1 MLKKGTK
8 IKTISNEYIIRNQI
22 GQGGN
27 GTVFLACDDS
37 GKEYGVKAIDRTRT
51 SKEKLKRFHNEIAFC
66 SNNSHENI
74 VPIIDRGTYYNDSK
88 DLVFY
93 IMPFYPSTLRDLMK
107 SGIPHERVLPL
118 FLDIASG
125 LCFAHQ
131 KGVWHRDIKPENIL
145 IDADGHAIIADFG
158 IAHFCEDEMA
168 TLVETNKHD
177 RMANFQYAAPEQRI
191 RGQMVDGR
199 ADVYSIGLILNEM
212 FTGTIIYGVN
222 YQTIAS
228 VNKDYGYLDEV
239 VSKLICQYPEE
250 RLYPVDKIAIE
261 ILALQKKAENT
272 KALLKLASEQPVEDL
287 EEEIIQPPR
296 IIDISYEDGYL
307 KLKLQ
312 GLPPRHDIWFSFLT
326 DGKYSYSSIA
336 DYAPYRLHFI
346 EEDTIAMPV
355 RAERADVLKQLV
367 GMINSWFHPATRQY
381 NQQVLSKRLQKRLQ
395 NRNDDEK
402 TINEEAQR
410 LRIDNEL
417 KDLLREL
424 Q

>member
-1 MLKKGTK
+1 
-8 IKTISNEYIIRNQI
+8 
-22 GQGGN
+22 
-27 GTVFLACDDS
+27 
-37 GKEYGVKAIDRTRT
+37 
-51 SKEKLKRFHNEIAFC
+51 
-66 SNNSHENI
+66 
-74 VPIIDRGTYYNDSK
+74 
-88 DLVFY
+88 
-93 IMPFYPSTLRDLMK
+93 MK

-177 RMANFQYAAPEQRI
+177 RMANFQYAAPEQRN
-191 RGQMVDGR
+191 RNQKVDGR

-212 FTGTIIYGVN
+212 FTGTIISGVN

-239 VSKLICQYPEE
+239 VSKLICQNPEE

-261 ILALQKKAENT
+261 ILALQKKEENT

>member
-27 GTVFLACDDS
+27 GAVFLACDDS
-37 GKEYGVKAIDRTRT
+37 GKECGVKAIDRTRT
-51 SKEKLKRFHNEIAFC
+51 SKEKLKRFQNEIAFC

-74 VPIIDRGTYYNDSK
+74 VPIIDRGTYYNDSQ

-93 IMPFYPSTLRDLMK
+93 IMPYYPNTLRDLMK
-107 SGIPHERVLPL
+107 SGIPHERLLPL

-145 IDADGHAIIADFG
+145 IDAEGHAVVADFG

-168 TLVETNKHD
+168 TLVETSKHD
-177 RMANFQYAAPEQRI
+177 RMANFQYAAPEQRN
-191 RGQMVDGR
+191 RSQVVDGR

-212 FTGTIIYGVN
+212 FTGTIISGLN

-239 VSKLICQYPEE
+239 VSKLICQNPEE

-261 ILALQKKAENT
+261 ILALQKKEENT
-272 KALLKLASEQPVEDL
+272 KALFKLASEQPVEDL

-336 DYAPYRLHFI
+336 DYEPYRLHFI